1 MTTYVLDFHKK
12 WDEYFQKLDLSVKKR
27 LFKKIL
33 KLQEP
38 VPARHLKHGLPYFV
52 LESKQYRICF
62 TRNESKKLV
71 KLFFAGTHKDYEK
84 WIQKQ

>member
-1 MTTYVLDFHKK
+1 MAAYALDFHKN
-12 WDEYFQKLDLSVKKR
+12 WDEYFQKLDLPVQKK

-33 KLQEP
+33 RLQER
-38 VPARHLKHGLPYFV
+38 VKARHLKHGLPYFV

-62 TRNESKKLV
+62 TRNESKKQV